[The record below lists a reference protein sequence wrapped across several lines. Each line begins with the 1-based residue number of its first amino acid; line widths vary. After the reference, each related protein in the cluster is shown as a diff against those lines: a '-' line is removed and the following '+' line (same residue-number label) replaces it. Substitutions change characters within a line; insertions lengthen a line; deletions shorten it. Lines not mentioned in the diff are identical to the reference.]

1 MKKYN
6 SILMFAT
13 MLVISMCVPPEPKKN
28 TSSIAEDKAKLDSL
42 RNKRCPRL
50 MSSAAEYYRNRD
62 WRQTVVV
69 YKEITSLDC
78 DEWNPIYAPPQ
89 EIYQYYSIAF
99 EQMGKFDSAEF
110 VLLDGLQKIPDNI
123 ELRKRLAYA
132 YKRQGKVEK
141 EIIEYERLAD
151 MSPEDIQVLND
162 LSKLYKKE
170 NRYEDQIA
178 ILDRILKIDQTNEI
192 AQSEL
197 AIAFESSGRDPLDI
211 YRKRYDDNTEN
222 ISYGLDYADRLMKA
236 NRPEDAISV
245 LNSVIKKDPT
255 SKIAFRKLAE
265 ASKTVDEVDNAIEAY
280 LSLFKI
286 DPRDVR
292 IALELSDAY
301 VSISDYGNAI
311 KWAEKS
317 VDIDS
322 KNGSAY
328 AQIAKVYYYGWD
340 EYRNNP
346 FTIDDRIVAKLSYN
360 YFLIAEEKGYQ
371 GLFNKKSWLEENAKD
386 VLYGKAQWFMAEDK
400 VKRSRSIK
408 TISADYQWVIESLSP
423 EENWK

>member
-28 TSSIAEDKAKLDSL
+28 TRSIAEDKAKLDSL

-141 EIIEYERLAD
+141 EIIEY
-151 MSPEDIQVLND
+151 
-162 LSKLYKKE
+162 
-170 NRYEDQIA
+170 
-178 ILDRILKIDQTNEI
+178 
-192 AQSEL
+192 
-197 AIAFESSGRDPLDI
+197 
-211 YRKRYDDNTEN
+211 
-222 ISYGLDYADRLMKA
+222 
-236 NRPEDAISV
+236 
-245 LNSVIKKDPT
+245 
-255 SKIAFRKLAE
+255 
-265 ASKTVDEVDNAIEAY
+265 
-280 LSLFKI
+280 
-286 DPRDVR
+286 
-292 IALELSDAY
+292 
-301 VSISDYGNAI
+301 
-311 KWAEKS
+311 
-317 VDIDS
+317 
-322 KNGSAY
+322 
-328 AQIAKVYYYGWD
+328 
-340 EYRNNP
+340 
-346 FTIDDRIVAKLSYN
+346 
-360 YFLIAEEKGYQ
+360 
-371 GLFNKKSWLEENAKD
+371 
-386 VLYGKAQWFMAEDK
+386 
-400 VKRSRSIK
+400 
-408 TISADYQWVIESLSP
+408 
-423 EENWK
+423 